1 MAHLRNIFRF
11 GWPYLHRY
19 WPRFALGI
27 LLGVVFGLS
36 NASFIWATK
45 TMIGR
50 MAPPKASPAALHTPT
65 PMAPPG
71 PPQTSRM
78 ARLEQR
84 LHQFNEVELDPW
96 LPKFGRPVDARQ
108 MVGGLLLFPLLI
120 AFRGYIGY
128 FSSYCLAWV
137 SERVVSDLRIDVLR
151 KLTALSLDFF
161 NRSTMG
167 DLLTRVNT
175 DAASLQ
181 RCLSLGLSDLIKE
194 PVTIAG
200 VLLFLLF
207 LDWKMTLAA
216 SVFFPLVVVPIV
228 ILGRKVRRAS
238 NQSLSANIN
247 QSSLLVEML
256 SGIRVIKAFGL
267 ESRQVD
273 RFTRLSRELV
283 HHVMK
288 FTQARELVSPMVETI
303 AMLGFGALIVYVA
316 SQQLAV
322 DDLAGFLTGL
332 ALLFQPIKKLGNL
345 HVLVQQ
351 TSVGVDRIVH
361 LLQEK
366 PTVVEPECP
375 APLPAF
381 ERDIVF
387 DQVDFAYGKEPVLRG
402 VSLRIPRGQKLGIAG
417 ESGCGKST
425 LVNLLF
431 RFYDPT
437 AGSIRIDGLDLK
449 RVPSSDLRQLMALVS
464 QEIVLFDQTVAENI
478 ACGSRQSSPEAI
490 EKAARS
496 AFAEGFIL
504 ELPQQYHTRVGE
516 QGLTLSG
523 GQRQRLAIARAF
535 IRDAPILVLDEATA
549 SLDSRSE
556 AEVQSAI
563 DRLSANRTVVC
574 IAHRLSTLAGMDQII
589 VLDKGRIIERGTF
602 EELLQQNGAF
612 AAMAARQ
619 GIGLGH
625 SLASTPITR

>member
-256 SGIRVIKAFGL
+256 FRNPGHQGVRTRKPASRPLHPTLPRTRPSRHEIHSGPGTR
-267 ESRQVD
+267 ESHGGNHRHARFRRLD
-273 RFTRLSRELV
+273 RLCRFT
-283 HHVMK
+283 
-288 FTQARELVSPMVETI
+288 TAR
-303 AMLGFGALIVYVA
+303 
-316 SQQLAV
+316 
-322 DDLAGFLTGL
+322 
-332 ALLFQPIKKLGNL
+332 
-345 HVLVQQ
+345 
-351 TSVGVDRIVH
+351 
-361 LLQEK
+361 
-366 PTVVEPECP
+366 
-375 APLPAF
+375 
-381 ERDIVF
+381 
-387 DQVDFAYGKEPVLRG
+387 
-402 VSLRIPRGQKLGIAG
+402 
-417 ESGCGKST
+417 
-425 LVNLLF
+425 
-431 RFYDPT
+431 
-437 AGSIRIDGLDLK
+437 
-449 RVPSSDLRQLMALVS
+449 
-464 QEIVLFDQTVAENI
+464 
-478 ACGSRQSSPEAI
+478 
-490 EKAARS
+490 
-496 AFAEGFIL
+496 
-504 ELPQQYHTRVGE
+504 
-516 QGLTLSG
+516 
-523 GQRQRLAIARAF
+523 
-535 IRDAPILVLDEATA
+535 
-549 SLDSRSE
+549 
-556 AEVQSAI
+556 
-563 DRLSANRTVVC
+563 
-574 IAHRLSTLAGMDQII
+574 
-589 VLDKGRIIERGTF
+589 GR
-602 EELLQQNGAF
+602 
-612 AAMAARQ
+612 
-619 GIGLGH
+619 
-625 SLASTPITR
+625 